1 MSDNGFK
8 YLSEEFSSDLLKLT
22 KQRGVYPHE
31 YIDSFE
37 KFFEDKLP
45 DNSEIFTFLK
55 DECIGERDYLRA
67 INVLNV
73 SKMNAVGEYLDVYL
87 NTDVLLLADAFE
99 KFINT
104 CIDYYGLDPCHY
116 FSSSGLSWA
125 AVLKMTKKE
134 LELIPDIVIYL
145 FI

>member
-45 DNSEIFTFLK
+45 DKSEIFTILK
-55 DECIGERDYLRA
+55 DECIDERDYLRA

-116 FSSSGLSWA
+116 FSSSGLSWD